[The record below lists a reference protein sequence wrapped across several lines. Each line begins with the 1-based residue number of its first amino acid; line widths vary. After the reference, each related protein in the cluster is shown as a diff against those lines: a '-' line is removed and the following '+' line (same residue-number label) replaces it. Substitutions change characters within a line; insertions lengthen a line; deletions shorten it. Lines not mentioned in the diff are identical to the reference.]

1 MTPNVRNISFNI
13 FAADDAEAERGC
25 EAIKQFIRLM
35 GSQGAMV
42 SGDKIA
48 QAVAKLDSS
57 PFIKSQIVAFFK
69 AK

>member
-57 PFIKSQIVAFFK
+57 PFIKSQIVSFFK
-69 AK
+69 K

>member
-35 GSQGAMV
+35 GSHGAMV

-48 QAVAKLDSS
+48 QAVAKLDSN
-57 PFIKSQIVAFFK
+57 PFIKSQIVSFFK
-69 AK
+69 K

>member
-48 QAVAKLDSS
+48 QAVAKLDNS

-69 AK
+69 K